1 MILTT
6 AEAAEELGVT
16 PFAIRK
22 MVERGELSPLVPGA
36 RPLRFGLLDVAEAQA
51 RRITAGDRLRLD
63 VLASVLAVRADL
75 CHDQVCS
82 PYPKTGPG
90 DF

>member
-22 MVERGELSPLVPGA
+22 MVERGELKPLIPEA
-36 RPLRFGLLDVAEAQA
+36 RPMRFNLLDVAEAQA
-51 RRITAGDRLRLD
+51 RRIRLEDRLRLD
-63 VLASVLAVRADL
+63 VLAAVLAVRAGP
-75 CHDQVCS
+75 CHDRGHGAM
-82 PYPKTGPG
+82 PT
-90 DF
+90 

>member
-22 MVERGELSPLVPGA
+22 MVERGELIPLIPEA
-36 RPLRFGLLDVAEAQA
+36 RPMRFNLLDVADAQD
-51 RRITAGDRLRLD
+51 RRIAQEDRDRLD
-63 VLASVLAVRADL
+63 ILADMLANRSTI
-75 CHDQVCS
+75 CHDR
-82 PYPKTGPG
+82 P
-90 DF
+90 